1 MDLLDLFPKTIGVA
15 TLQTLTPDVIRRA
28 IAYIEAAEKIV
39 DIESDGAYTVEQQIL
54 DDEIFK
60 DVREELIGLCKQLS
74 ESYCHVVD
82 GLRICNSWGN
92 VIAHGQSIRNHRHN
106 NSYLSGSFYLS
117 GGSSFI
123 LTNLGSQDLFG
134 FMPKVNGGNYRSWDS
149 FSIRPKPGGIVVF
162 PSGLFHSVVPS
173 KDREKRYSVAFNVVP
188 QGVIGV
194 PTSLLD
200 MGRA

>member
-1 MDLLDLFPKTIGVA
+1 MDLLDLFPKTIGVT
-15 TLQTLTPDVIRRA
+15 TLKALTPDVIRLA
-28 IAYIEAAEKIV
+28 IAYIDAAEKTV
-39 DIESDGAYTVEQQIL
+39 DIESDGAYTVDQQIL
-54 DDEIFK
+54 DNEIFNEVK
-60 DVREELIGLCKQLS
+60 EEVVGLCKQLS
-74 ESYCHVVD
+74 ESYCHVVEK
-82 GLRICNSWGN
+82 LRICNSWGN
-92 VIAHGQSIRNHRHN
+92 VIAYGQSIRNHRHN

-123 LTNLGSQDLFG
+123 ITNFGSHDLFG
-134 FMPKVNGGNYRSWDS
+134 FMPKINGGNYRSWDS
-149 FSIRPKPGGIVVF
+149 FSIRPKAGGVVVF

-200 MGRA
+200 MGRS